1 MGSVVTALLFICGI
15 LAFLVSNP
23 EVAKSIHGS
32 VEEQEEM
39 IAENDEERQ
48 RMMLVLNAILDR
60 LEQKENS
67 EQEKPTFDVDLAK
80 RLVEQDAMET
90 FAGYRGDD
98 SFIRQRLGL
107 PPKIVVDN
115 ITVSSFEQEFNTRF
129 GVNNVLY
136 SACIINWSWCQ
147 YE

>member
-23 EVAKSIHGS
+23 EVTKSIQGS
-32 VEEQEEM
+32 VEEQEEI
-39 IAENDEERQ
+39 IAEDEERQ

-80 RLVEQDAMET
+80 RLVEQDAIET
-90 FAGYRGDD
+90 FAGYHGDD
-98 SFIRQRLGL
+98 SFVRQRLGL

-129 GVNNVLY
+129 GVNNVR
-136 SACIINWSWCQ
+136 
-147 YE
+147 